1 MAEARPEQSYIVVEA
16 GPVSEPTRYLGL
28 DVSKA
33 TVQVAVAEPD
43 GSVTEYGSIAN
54 DPEAVRKLV
63 RTLGKAAK
71 LVSAYEAGPT
81 GYPLHRQLVQLGVA
95 NVVIAPSLMPK
106 RPGDRVKTD
115 RRDAIQLARLLRS
128 GDLTPVWVPD
138 QAQESL
144 RDLVRARDDAR
155 VDHLRARHRLS
166 KFLLRQGI
174 PAPPAVGRAWSAKHH
189 VWLNSLVFQEVAA
202 RVTFDDYLAG
212 VRAAGERVRRLDAAL
227 LECAAEGPQRELLRA
242 LQGLRGVGFL
252 TAVTIVAEVGDLRRF
267 QRASQ
272 FMAYTGLVPTEYSSG
287 ASRRRGHITKTGNSL
302 LRHVLVEA
310 AHHAR
315 LQPNVSPTLRQRQ
328 AGLASGVVDISWRCQ
343 LRLHHKYRH
352 LGSRLGRQKA
362 VAAVARELAGFVWS
376 IGQVVEAPAA

>member
-1 MAEARPEQSYIVVEA
+1 MGERI
-16 GPVSEPTRYLGL
+16 RYVGL

-33 TVQVAVAEPD
+33 TIQVAVADTD
-43 GSVTEYGSIAN
+43 GTVTEYGSIDN
-54 DPEAVRKLV
+54 DPGAVRRLV
-63 RTLGKAAK
+63 KTLGREAK

-81 GYPLHRQLVQLGVA
+81 GYPLHRQLVQLGVQ
-95 NVVIAPSLMPK
+95 NMVIAPSLMPK
-106 RPGDRVKTD
+106 RPGDRIKTD

-128 GDLTPVWVPD
+128 GDLTPVWIPD
-138 QAQESL
+138 EAQESL

-174 PAPPAVGRAWSAKHH
+174 TAPPVVGRAWSAKHQS
-189 VWLNSLVFQEVAA
+189 WLNTLTFHETAA

-212 VRAAGERVRRLDAAL
+212 VRTAGERVRRLEAAL
-227 LECAAEGPQRELLRA
+227 VECAAEGPQRELLRA

-267 QRASQ
+267 QRAAE
-272 FMAYTGLVPTEYSSG
+272 FMAYAGLVPGEHSSG
-287 ASRRRGHITKTGNSL
+287 ATRRRGHITKTGNRL
-302 LRHVLVEA
+302 VRHVLVEA

-315 LQPNVSPTLRQRQ
+315 LQPNVAPGLRQRQ
-328 AGLASGVVDISWRCQ
+328 AGLAAEVVDISWRCQ

-352 LGSRLGRQKA
+352 LGGRLGRQKA
-362 VAAVARELAGFVWS
+362 VTAVARELAGFVWS
-376 IGQVVEAPAA
+376 IGQVVEAPTV